1 MRSQFIHLTFHALC
15 IGTSSIYFE
24 GHQSQTLPDNGNKT
38 ILRMRYELKS
48 RKFYIEGVQGQRVT
62 PPQAG
67 NYRSKT
73 KDRFLPIFKF

>member
-48 RKFYIEGVQGQRVT
+48 RKFYIHFFKT
-62 PPQAG
+62 T
-67 NYRSKT
+67 RSLREIFMGEE
-73 KDRFLPIFKF
+73 RFEWCVCFL